1 MNMLKHY
8 GWEGTLAGILAGI
21 MVILTVVTHLTAHP
35 ERSDGASLRATP
47 AVGPAA
53 FHPMPDRV
61 PVASTTRPMR
71 AAVSRKPAADR
82 RASGSSR
89 PSDPLEVV
97 VVPSP
102 ISGQFRLL
110 ASSRT
115 SATPTSD
122 KLTLRLRV
130 LSHAVADLVTPFQSA
145 MLELR
150 TPGLE
155 PINPEHPF
163 SYPVPAGNS
172 REEDIVFVIPSNLDL
187 DRAVL
192 RIHYY
197 NELKEIPLAALPKD
211 SRH

>member
-1 MNMLKHY
+1 M
-8 GWEGTLAGILAGI
+8 
-21 MVILTVVTHLTAHP
+21 
-35 ERSDGASLRATP
+35 
-47 AVGPAA
+47 
-53 FHPMPDRV
+53 
-61 PVASTTRPMR
+61 RPKR
-71 AAVSRKPAADR
+71 AAAPRKPAADR
-82 RASGSSR
+82 PASGSSR
-89 PSDPLEVV
+89 YSDPLEVV

-110 ASSRT
+110 ASTRT
-115 SATPTSD
+115 PATPASD

-130 LSHAVADLVTPFQSA
+130 VSRAAADLVTPFQSA
-145 MLELR
+145 MLEFR

-155 PINPEHPF
+155 PIDPEHPF

-172 REEDIVFVIPSNLDL
+172 REEDVVFVIPSNVDL

-197 NELKEIPLAALPKD
+197 NELKEIPLALLPKD

>member
-1 MNMLKHY
+1 M
-8 GWEGTLAGILAGI
+8 
-21 MVILTVVTHLTAHP
+21 
-35 ERSDGASLRATP
+35 RQ
-47 AVGPAA
+47 
-53 FHPMPDRV
+53 
-61 PVASTTRPMR
+61 MR
-71 AAVSRKPAADR
+71 AAMSRKMAADR
-82 RASGSSR
+82 AASGSPSS
-89 PSDPLEVV
+89 SDPLEVV

-102 ISGQFRLL
+102 LSGQFKLL
-110 ASSRT
+110 ASTRT
-115 SATPTSD
+115 PATPTSD

-130 LSHAVADLVTPFQSA
+130 VSRAAADLVTPFQSA

-163 SYPVPAGNS
+163 SSPVPAGNS
-172 REEDIVFVIPSNLDL
+172 REEDIAFLIPSNLNL

-197 NELKEIPLAALPKD
+197 NDLKEIPLALLPKD